1 MQNNSKLN
9 KTKQKTYPVMAEG
22 NNKYKAL
29 LA

>member
-9 KTKQKTYPVMAEG
+9 KQNKKHNPVMAEG